1 MKMFENLNRISNNYK
16 AVIDALSAEFSAE
29 SERDSRYSD
38 ELIAERR
45 AERTG
50 RFNAEIEKAAEKA
63 REDAAP
69 IIEKLRTALKEY
81 VAFGGDPSTIAALQS
96 LIVGGVELS
105 EGEVEAFAANASY
118 PAQLLLEKV
127 SGGHFTARKM
137 ADFEADLQELS
148 AHFRNL
154 RAYRGEMSSIS
165 KEGFWGSSA
174 TVGSFIE
181 QKQIDGFAAKL
192 DEISARWDMIVK
204 ED

>member
-105 EGEVEAFAANASY
+105 KGEVEAFAANASY

-154 RAYRGEMSSIS
+154 RAYRGGMSIIS
-165 KEGFWGSSA
+165 TEGFWGQSA
-174 TVGSFIE
+174 ALGSFTQE
-181 QKQIDGFAAKL
+181 RLIDGFAAKL
-192 DEISARWDMIVK
+192 DEISARWTAVIK